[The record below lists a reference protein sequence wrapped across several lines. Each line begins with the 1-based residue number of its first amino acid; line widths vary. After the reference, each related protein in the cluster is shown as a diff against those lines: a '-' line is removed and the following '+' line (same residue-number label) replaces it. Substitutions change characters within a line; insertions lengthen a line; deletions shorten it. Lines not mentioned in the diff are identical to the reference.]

1 MASQMPNNFNN
12 YFQIIYPYQISQ
24 RTNNLI
30 HKIKKL
36 TKYKKLNNKTFNN
49 YNKMLK
55 QIIKENKKIKKM
67 RQIKNKEIIK
77 MMSFI
82 LSTVELHHMYRNI
95 LLLQVKIQIIKTN
108 IKIKENFQRRKINNQ
123 KNKTV
128 MNNNQIRK

>member
-1 MASQMPNNFNN
+1 MMASQMPNNFNN

-55 QIIKENKKIKKM
+55 
-67 RQIKNKEIIK
+67 
-77 MMSFI
+77 
-82 LSTVELHHMYRNI
+82 
-95 LLLQVKIQIIKTN
+95 
-108 IKIKENFQRRKINNQ
+108 
-123 KNKTV
+123 
-128 MNNNQIRK
+128 

>member
-1 MASQMPNNFNN
+1 
-12 YFQIIYPYQISQ
+12 
-24 RTNNLI
+24 
-30 HKIKKL
+30 
-36 TKYKKLNNKTFNN
+36 
-49 YNKMLK
+49 
-55 QIIKENKKIKKM
+55 M